1 MQWDKIDSWMRQRS
15 FDVFAPGV
23 IVHPTLGMSS
33 HHTQSLPSIDNDVG
47 EAYPGGKGDN
57 IGIALD
63 HLMSDHE

>member
-1 MQWDKIDSWMRQRS
+1 MKQRS

-23 IVHPTLGMSS
+23 VVHPMLGMSPQR
-33 HHTQSLPSIDNDVG
+33 TCKPPTINENAG
-47 EAYPGGKGDN
+47 EAYPGGKGDD